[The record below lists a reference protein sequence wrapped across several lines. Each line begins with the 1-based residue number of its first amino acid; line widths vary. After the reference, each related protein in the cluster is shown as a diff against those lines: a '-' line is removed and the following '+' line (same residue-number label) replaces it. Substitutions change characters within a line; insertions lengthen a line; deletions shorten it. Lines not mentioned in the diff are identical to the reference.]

1 MAKKLDRS
9 YFEAQAAKPQTTRP
23 QAASDTSA
31 GSGTKKLDKSFFEVR
46 AEEAKNRPVRE
57 ATPEQGAAPAAETTQ
72 PATKRSFGSRLLS
85 GIKSG
90 LLSEGANLAN
100 AGGVQADR
108 RGGTEMSGIYREQVS
123 ALDQQI
129 AALENNLRDP
139 SLSARQKSE
148 AADALAVAKSQ
159 REIYAKAVES
169 GKQTA
174 SGLYKTADKG
184 YSLAEKY
191 GKESLDGTE
200 GIERAVLG
208 AVPTV
213 TQLGTQVAADLLAP
227 GVGTIG
233 RAFSSGGANAAEYR
247 YQAGDDYD
255 SQKAALRMALSAGGV
270 AAGSAL
276 SGAVNA
282 SGLKLLRQL
291 GKQNYVLPNVALGGA
306 SALGYAAGETGLTE
320 LSKAMTDEDYT
331 PDWNAIG
338 KTGLT
343 AFAIGAITRAIDTA
357 RVSVGN
363 KRYMKALNENV
374 RERYNYA
381 KRTIDDPRM
390 TAQQKAQAANSVMDA
405 ADKMRYAL
413 DELQVVGAQKDV
425 NAIREF
431 LLSIYGDM
439 MRYTNISSGGISG
452 VGGIVPTAP
461 SAPPSAPVVPESPVQ
476 PTAPVPPAAPS
487 PTVPTVAGR
496 AAVTSAAPK
505 TAPSAPTSAPQAQNA
520 PETRLASSQE
530 RTEAPTGE
538 TTPREPKTQQS
549 EAQGLNT
556 NAPADV
562 KAAFG
567 GGKILNEKAV
577 DDAVRSG
584 ALKSAFGGGIVQSK
598 GRADVERF
606 AKTMGK
612 AGASVLSEQ
621 YRDGQDAEAYIRG
634 MTKAYNAG
642 KNGTSR
648 AELIND
654 LPSGIDGTQARS
666 AYIAGQADATSTQA
680 VKSPLPEAAQS
691 GTMESAK
698 AAPTLTV
705 SDLAER
711 LKTNTV
717 TEDGAFRY
725 SVERKGGR
733 FPVYV
738 GSIREIS
745 GTDAYA
751 TDARAAR
758 YVSQNFKTYE
768 EAVADLVA
776 VARNSGFIK
785 EDAYEQSR
793 ADGAGR
799 SLRERGKE
807 PDAAG
812 NGTLPRSFGQSA
824 GETGHLR
831 GRYGVNDSVAPAR
844 GSVAESESRALSEC
858 GIESLVIPDGKWD
871 RKSPAFTRGGKVYMQ
886 ETIPEEK
893 RGMVA
898 PHETTHAMKQ
908 LGYKPYLD
916 FVRRTAE
923 YFDETTVF
931 GDKLVK
937 FVGKHRGF
945 DSLPTNEAD
954 RVTFF
959 DELNAIIYG
968 HYASGKMDGLDGPLH
983 QAFRDFDRYIEE
995 LDNIHKQF
1003 KNRSDKPI
1011 SPSGENGKAKP
1022 ARAENPQQQIAG
1034 PFLVAPQ
1041 LRFKLGDLLLVCH
1054 VVLSFRSSAA
1064 GRGQWCSCAMLWSWR
1079 STAPCSRPVPLSAF

>member
-23 QAASDTSA
+23 QAASDTNA

-108 RGGTEMSGIYREQVS
+108 RGGTEVSDIYREQVS

-200 GIERAVLG
+200 GIERAALG

-291 GKQNYVLPNVALGGA
+291 GKQNYVLPNIALGGA

-320 LSKAMTDEDYT
+320 LSKALTDEDYT

-343 AFAIGAITRAIDTA
+343 AFAFGAITRSIDTA

-439 MRYTNISSGGISG
+439 MQYTNISSGGISG

-487 PTVPTVAGR
+487 PTAPTVAGR

-538 TTPREPKTQQS
+538 MTPQEPKTQQS
-549 EAQGLNT
+549 EAQELNS

-562 KAAFG
+562 KAAFD

-584 ALKSAFGGGIVQSK
+584 ALESAFGGGIVQSK
-598 GRADVERF
+598 GRADIERF

-621 YRDGQDAEAYIRG
+621 YRDGQDAEAYILG

-648 AELIND
+648 AEIINN
-654 LPSGIDGTQARS
+654 LPSGIDGTPARS

-680 VKSPLPEAAQS
+680 VKSPVPGGAQS
-691 GTMESAK
+691 GTM
-698 AAPTLTV
+698 
-705 SDLAER
+705 
-711 LKTNTV
+711 
-717 TEDGAFRY
+717 
-725 SVERKGGR
+725 
-733 FPVYV
+733 
-738 GSIREIS
+738 
-745 GTDAYA
+745 
-751 TDARAAR
+751 
-758 YVSQNFKTYE
+758 
-768 EAVADLVA
+768 
-776 VARNSGFIK
+776 
-785 EDAYEQSR
+785 
-793 ADGAGR
+793 
-799 SLRERGKE
+799 
-807 PDAAG
+807 
-812 NGTLPRSFGQSA
+812 
-824 GETGHLR
+824 
-831 GRYGVNDSVAPAR
+831 
-844 GSVAESESRALSEC
+844 
-858 GIESLVIPDGKWD
+858 
-871 RKSPAFTRGGKVYMQ
+871 
-886 ETIPEEK
+886 
-893 RGMVA
+893 
-898 PHETTHAMKQ
+898 
-908 LGYKPYLD
+908 
-916 FVRRTAE
+916 
-923 YFDETTVF
+923 
-931 GDKLVK
+931 
-937 FVGKHRGF
+937 
-945 DSLPTNEAD
+945 
-954 RVTFF
+954 
-959 DELNAIIYG
+959 
-968 HYASGKMDGLDGPLH
+968 
-983 QAFRDFDRYIEE
+983 
-995 LDNIHKQF
+995 
-1003 KNRSDKPI
+1003 
-1011 SPSGENGKAKP
+1011 
-1022 ARAENPQQQIAG
+1022 
-1034 PFLVAPQ
+1034 
-1041 LRFKLGDLLLVCH
+1041 
-1054 VVLSFRSSAA
+1054 
-1064 GRGQWCSCAMLWSWR
+1064 
-1079 STAPCSRPVPLSAF
+1079 

>member
-1 MAKKLDRS
+1 M
-9 YFEAQAAKPQTTRP
+9 
-23 QAASDTSA
+23 
-31 GSGTKKLDKSFFEVR
+31 
-46 AEEAKNRPVRE
+46 
-57 ATPEQGAAPAAETTQ
+57 
-72 PATKRSFGSRLLS
+72 
-85 GIKSG
+85 I
-90 LLSEGANLAN
+90 
-100 AGGVQADR
+100 
-108 RGGTEMSGIYREQVS
+108 VS
-123 ALDQQI
+123 
-129 AALENNLRDP
+129 P
-139 SLSARQKSE
+139 SLSFR
-148 AADALAVAKSQ
+148 LVH
-159 REIYAKAVES
+159 
-169 GKQTA
+169 
-174 SGLYKTADKG
+174 
-184 YSLAEKY
+184 SLAAARSA
-191 GKESLDGTE
+191 ESLDGTE
-200 GIERAVLG
+200 GIERGILSIVPAATQIGTEAAANALLG
-208 AVPTV
+208 GA
-213 TQLGTQVAADLLAP
+213 GTFLR
-227 GVGTIG
+227 GI
-233 RAFSSGGANAAEYR
+233 SSGGANAAEYR

-343 AFAIGAITRAIDTA
+343 AFAFGAITRAIDTA

-439 MRYTNISSGGISG
+439 MQYTNISSGGISG

-487 PTVPTVAGR
+487 PTAPTVAGR

-505 TAPSAPTSAPQAQNA
+505 TAPSAPASAPQAQNA

-538 TTPREPKTQQS
+538 TTPREPRTQQS
-549 EAQGLNT
+549 EVQELNT

-562 KAAFG
+562 KAAFD

-584 ALKSAFGGGIVQSK
+584 ALESAFGGGIVQSK
-598 GRADVERF
+598 GRADIERF

-648 AELIND
+648 AELINN

-785 EDAYEQSR
+785 EDAYEQNR

-799 SLRERGKE
+799 SLREGGEK

-812 NGTLPRSFGQSA
+812 NGTLPRASEKSM
-824 GETGHLR
+824 GEAGHLR

-871 RKSPAFTRGGKVYMQ
+871 RKSPAFTRGGKVYMR

-893 RGMVA
+893 RGMIA
-898 PHETTHAMKQ
+898 PHETTHVMKQ
-908 LGYKPYLD
+908 VGYKPYLA
-916 FVRRTAE
+916 FIHNEAK
-923 YFDETTVF
+923 YFDEKTSAGET
-931 GDKLVK
+931 LVEHI
-937 FVGKHRGF
+937 GQHRGF
-945 DSLPTNEAD
+945 NGLPTSEAD

-959 DELNAIIYG
+959 DELNATIYG

-983 QAFRDFDRYIEE
+983 QAFHDFDRYIEE

>member
-1 MAKKLDRS
+1 
-9 YFEAQAAKPQTTRP
+9 
-23 QAASDTSA
+23 
-31 GSGTKKLDKSFFEVR
+31 
-46 AEEAKNRPVRE
+46 
-57 ATPEQGAAPAAETTQ
+57 
-72 PATKRSFGSRLLS
+72 
-85 GIKSG
+85 
-90 LLSEGANLAN
+90 
-100 AGGVQADR
+100 
-108 RGGTEMSGIYREQVS
+108 
-123 ALDQQI
+123 
-129 AALENNLRDP
+129 
-139 SLSARQKSE
+139 
-148 AADALAVAKSQ
+148 
-159 REIYAKAVES
+159 
-169 GKQTA
+169 
-174 SGLYKTADKG
+174 
-184 YSLAEKY
+184 
-191 GKESLDGTE
+191 
-200 GIERAVLG
+200 
-208 AVPTV
+208 
-213 TQLGTQVAADLLAP
+213 
-227 GVGTIG
+227 
-233 RAFSSGGANAAEYR
+233 
-247 YQAGDDYD
+247 
-255 SQKAALRMALSAGGV
+255 
-270 AAGSAL
+270 
-276 SGAVNA
+276 
-282 SGLKLLRQL
+282 
-291 GKQNYVLPNVALGGA
+291 
-306 SALGYAAGETGLTE
+306 
-320 LSKAMTDEDYT
+320 MTDEDYT

-343 AFAIGAITRAIDTA
+343 AFAFGAITRAIDTA

-562 KAAFG
+562 KAAF

-824 GETGHLR
+824 G
-831 GRYGVNDSVAPAR
+831 
-844 GSVAESESRALSEC
+844 
-858 GIESLVIPDGKWD
+858 
-871 RKSPAFTRGGKVYMQ
+871 
-886 ETIPEEK
+886 
-893 RGMVA
+893 
-898 PHETTHAMKQ
+898 
-908 LGYKPYLD
+908 
-916 FVRRTAE
+916 
-923 YFDETTVF
+923 
-931 GDKLVK
+931 
-937 FVGKHRGF
+937 
-945 DSLPTNEAD
+945 
-954 RVTFF
+954 
-959 DELNAIIYG
+959 
-968 HYASGKMDGLDGPLH
+968 
-983 QAFRDFDRYIEE
+983 
-995 LDNIHKQF
+995 
-1003 KNRSDKPI
+1003 
-1011 SPSGENGKAKP
+1011 
-1022 ARAENPQQQIAG
+1022 
-1034 PFLVAPQ
+1034 
-1041 LRFKLGDLLLVCH
+1041 
-1054 VVLSFRSSAA
+1054 
-1064 GRGQWCSCAMLWSWR
+1064 
-1079 STAPCSRPVPLSAF
+1079 